1 MRRIGWSVLG
11 LILVLLLVAC
21 GSAQSEGGTS
31 GGDHVFD
38 YGGDVTLRILS
49 GSENQEL
56 EGILD
61 DFARE
66 RGVNIE
72 MEYQGSLDIM
82 RTLQG
87 ETVDYDAVWPAS
99 SLWLTAG
106 DTQYR
111 VKHAQ
116 SISITPVVFGIR
128 QGLAEELG
136 FVGTEVSVSDLL
148 SAIQSG
154 KLNF

>member
-1 MRRIGWSVLG
+1 M
-11 LILVLLLVAC
+11 
-21 GSAQSEGGTS
+21 
-31 GGDHVFD
+31 
-38 YGGDVTLRILS
+38 
-49 GSENQEL
+49 
-56 EGILD
+56 
-61 DFARE
+61 
-66 RGVNIE
+66 NIE

-128 QGLAEELG
+128 QSLAEELG
-136 FVGTEVSVSDLL
+136 FVGREVSVSNLL
-148 SAIQSG
+148 SAIASG
-154 KLNF
+154 KLNFCMTLRHSVQTPDAAPTSASSNALLGNPDVIRHVGEPPDPQPFGADHPAALRRGPVLRKL